1 MVNEINGS
9 HGQQSSLKSSQT
21 KSADP
26 ADKKVLP
33 TQTEPNTQAQKQVSV
48 ELSAEAKQL
57 QKLQQQVTEEPEIN
71 EQKVARIKAAL
82 AEGSYSANPE
92 RIADKLFELESLLR

>member
-21 KSADP
+21 KPVDP
-26 ADKKVLP
+26 DKSTAAAKP
-33 TQTEPNTQAQKQVSV
+33 EPTTQTQKQVSV
-48 ELSAEAKQL
+48 ELSTEAKQL
-57 QKLQQQVTEEPEIN
+57 QKLQQRVAEEPKVD

-82 AEGSYSANPE
+82 AEGSYSTNPE